1 MTGNPRDWPEMKR
14 FSLLLACLS
23 LLFSSSILLGQGRPP
38 APGQGGPGP
47 GDIHRSL
54 NALEGELVSILDR
67 KEQILNE
74 TEQRNS
80 QINQLGI
87 DRTKAEPKDRDRI
100 TRQIETIN
108 NQARAASVE
117 LSRLDLTSERIRVEI
132 DRLMRFDSHVSDGGQ
147 GGGRAPAIRSIN
159 VVKTDRKGP
168 TRITGQGVGFQDTTI
183 YEVIFADGSRQ
194 RVESTNFVPQKK

>member
-1 MTGNPRDWPEMKR
+1 MKPRLFLP
-14 FSLLLACLS
+14 LVLLALGLS
-23 LLFSSSILLGQGRPP
+23 FSSARDQGRPP
-38 APGQGGPGP
+38 GPGPGGQGPGP

-54 NALEGELVSILDR
+54 NALEAELVAILNR
-67 KEQILNE
+67 KEEILNA
-74 TEQRNS
+74 TEQRNT
-80 QINQLGI
+80 QLAQLGI
-87 DRTKAEPKDRDRI
+87 DRTKADAKDRDRI
-100 TRQIETIN
+100 ARQIETLN
-108 NQARAASVE
+108 TQSRAASVE

-132 DRLMRFDSHVSDGGQ
+132 DRLMRFDTHLSGGQGQ

-194 RVESTNFVPQKK
+194 RVESTTFVPQRN

>member
-1 MTGNPRDWPEMKR
+1 MKTR
-14 FSLLLACLS
+14 PLLLLA
-23 LLFSSSILLGQGRPP
+23 LLSILSSVSLVHGQGRPP
-38 APGQGGPGP
+38 GPGGPGQGVPGP

-67 KEQILNE
+67 KEQILSA
-74 TEQRNS
+74 TEQRNKEVH
-80 QINQLGI
+80 QLGL
-87 DRTKAEPKDRDRI
+87 DRAKAEGKERDRL
-100 TRQIETIN
+100 TSRIEVLT
-108 NQARAASVE
+108 NQARAASLE
-117 LSRLDLTSERIRVEI
+117 LSRLDLTTERIRIEI
-132 DRLMRFDSHVSDGGQ
+132 DRLMRFDSHVSGGGQGGQ

-194 RVESTNFVPQKK
+194 RVESTTFVPQKN

>member
-1 MTGNPRDWPEMKR
+1 MKSS
-14 FSLLLACLS
+14 SLLLFASVSFLFCS
-23 LLFSSSILLGQGRPP
+23 PLLHGQGRPP

-74 TEQRNS
+74 TEQRNT

-87 DRTKAEPKDRDRI
+87 DRTKAEAKERDRI
-100 TRQIETIN
+100 SPSDRGHQC

-132 DRLMRFDSHVSDGGQ
+132 DRLMRFDSHVSGGGQGGQ

-194 RVESTNFVPQKK
+194 RVESTTFVPQKN

>member
-1 MTGNPRDWPEMKR
+1 MKSS
-14 FSLLLACLS
+14 FLLLASLSFLLTSS
-23 LLFSSSILLGQGRPP
+23 LLHGQGRPP

-54 NALEGELVSILDR
+54 NALEGELVTILNR

-74 TEQRNS
+74 TEQRNT

-132 DRLMRFDSHVSDGGQ
+132 DRLMRFDSHVSGGGQGGQ

>member
-1 MTGNPRDWPEMKR
+1 MKSS
-14 FSLLLACLS
+14 SLLLFASVSFILT
-23 LLFSSSILLGQGRPP
+23 SSVLHGQGRPP

-74 TEQRNS
+74 TEQRNT

-132 DRLMRFDSHVSDGGQ
+132 DRLMRFDSHVSGGGQGGQ

-194 RVESTNFVPQKK
+194 RVESTTFVPQKN

>member
-1 MTGNPRDWPEMKR
+1 MKPRL
-14 FSLLLACLS
+14 FLS
-23 LLFSSSILLGQGRPP
+23 LVLLPLALSWFPAHGQGRPP
-38 APGQGGPGP
+38 GPGPGSQGPGP

-54 NALEGELVSILDR
+54 NALESELVAILNR
-67 KEQILNE
+67 KEEIINA
-74 TEQRNS
+74 TEQRNT
-80 QINQLGI
+80 QLAQLGI
-87 DRTKAEPKDRDRI
+87 DRTKADAKDRDRI
-100 TRQIETIN
+100 TRQIETLN
-108 NQARAASVE
+108 TQARAASVE

-132 DRLMRFDSHVSDGGQ
+132 DRLMRFDSHLSGGQGGQ

-194 RVESTNFVPQKK
+194 RVESTTFVPQRN

>member
-1 MTGNPRDWPEMKR
+1 MKTR
-14 FSLLLACLS
+14 PLLLLA
-23 LLFSSSILLGQGRPP
+23 LLSILSSVSLVHGQGRPP
-38 APGQGGPGP
+38 GPGGPGGPGQGVPGP

-67 KEQILNE
+67 KEQILSA
-74 TEQRNS
+74 TEQRNKEVH
-80 QINQLGI
+80 QLGL
-87 DRTKAEPKDRDRI
+87 DRAKAEGKERDRL
-100 TRQIETIN
+100 TSRIEVLT
-108 NQARAASVE
+108 NQARAASLE
-117 LSRLDLTSERIRVEI
+117 LSRLDLTTERIRIEI
-132 DRLMRFDSHVSDGGQ
+132 DRLMRFDSHVSGGGQGGQ

-194 RVESTNFVPQKK
+194 RVESTTFVPQKN

>member
-1 MTGNPRDWPEMKR
+1 MKLS
-14 FSLLLACLS
+14 SLLLASLSIFLTSS
-23 LLFSSSILLGQGRPP
+23 LLHGQGRPP

-54 NALEGELVSILDR
+54 NALEGELVAILDR

-74 TEQRNS
+74 TEQRNT
-80 QINQLGI
+80 QINQMGV
-87 DRTKAEPKDRDRI
+87 DRAKAEPKDRDRI
-100 TRQIETIN
+100 ARQIEAIN
-108 NQARAASVE
+108 AQARAAVVE

-132 DRLMRFDSHVSDGGQ
+132 DRLMRFDSHVAGGGQGGQ

-194 RVESTNFVPQKK
+194 RVESTTFVPQKN

>member
-1 MTGNPRDWPEMKR
+1 MKLSA
-14 FSLLLACLS
+14 SLLLVSLS
-23 LLFSSSILLGQGRPP
+23 ILFSSLLLHGQGRPP

-54 NALEGELVSILDR
+54 NALEAELFAILDR

-74 TEQRNS
+74 TEQSNTR
-80 QINQLGI
+80 INQLGI
-87 DRTKAEPKDRDRI
+87 DRNKAEGKERDRI
-100 TRQIETIN
+100 ARQIEAISA
-108 NQARAASVE
+108 QARASVVE
-117 LSRLDLTSERIRVEI
+117 LSRLDLSGERIRVEI
-132 DRLMRFDSHVSDGGQ
+132 DRLMRFDSHISGGGPGGQ

-194 RVESTNFVPQKK
+194 RVESTTFVPQKN

>member
-1 MTGNPRDWPEMKR
+1 MKSS
-14 FSLLLACLS
+14 FLLLVSLSFLLTSSLLH
-23 LLFSSSILLGQGRPP
+23 GQGRPP

-54 NALEGELVSILDR
+54 NALEGELVSILNR

-74 TEQRNS
+74 TEQRNN
-80 QINQLGI
+80 QLNQLGI

-132 DRLMRFDSHVSDGGQ
+132 DRLMRFDSHVSGSGQGGQ

-194 RVESTNFVPQKK
+194 RVESTNFVPQKN